1 MNDDELTKVHV
12 DLPNHRVGGES
23 MWARPLGDDRYRI
36 ENVPFYAYGLNYHDV
51 VEARESSPE
60 LKPSVIRVLEWSG
73 HRTLRVIFE
82 EDVPEDDHGGYLDEL
97 APLHVS
103 FERCSERYYA
113 LDLEP
118 EARVDQVRRQLDL
131 WERDG
136 VLAYETCEARVAGHV
151 GEAPPEEL
159 EEE

>member
-1 MNDDELTKVHV
+1 MSDDDLTKVHV
-12 DLPNHRVGGES
+12 DLPNHPVGGES
-23 MWARPLGDDRYRI
+23 MWARHLGGNRYRI
-36 ENVPFYAYGLNYHDV
+36 ENVPFYAYDLNYLDV
-51 VEARESSPE
+51 VEAKEPSPD
-60 LKPSVIRVLEWSG
+60 LKPFVIRVIERSG

-82 EDVPEDDHGGYLDEL
+82 EDVPEDDHGAYLGEL

-118 EARVDQVRRQLDL
+118 EASMDRVRGKLDA

-136 VLAYETCEARVAGHV
+136 VLAYETCEARVAGSF
-151 GEAPPEEL
+151 GEAPSDEDEA
-159 EEE
+159 E